1 MEQRHKL
8 KFIVHCRLS
17 AAATG
22 CAEKAQIFDL
32 DRTTL
37 RRTTFHRLIDGD
49 YLAIK
54 LQIERDRR
62 PISVSLARVL
72 WIQGERLGVELL
84 VMDADERSRL
94 KTCLETD
101 FSLELEFQETRS
113 ELIIHA
119 AE

>member
-17 AAATG
+17 AAATS
-22 CAEKAQIFDL
+22 CAEQAQILERDQS
-32 DRTTL
+32 TL

-49 YLAIK
+49 YRAIK
-54 LQIERDRR
+54 LQVHLDRR
-62 PISVSLARVL
+62 PISIRLAKVL

-84 VMDADERSRL
+84 VLDADEQSRL
-94 KTCLETD
+94 KTLLETA
-101 FSLELEFQETRS
+101 LPLKLEFQGAQS

>member
-1 MEQRHKL
+1 MEQRHKA

-17 AAATG
+17 AEATG
-22 CAEKAQIFDL
+22 CAEQAQIFEL
-32 DRTTL
+32 DRSTL

-54 LQIERDRR
+54 LQVQRDRR

-94 KTCLETD
+94 KILFETTLP
-101 FSLELEFQETRS
+101 LELEFQGTSS
-113 ELIIHA
+113 ELIIDA